1 MTARHPQPITTR
13 PELGLINDVNKV
25 VFVGTGR
32 YLGLQDLTDP
42 ATQTPQGHWRVAAV
56 AVCLQGSPDQDYGEP
71 ARLRATAWSS
81 RRSPNVAAGRSAPS
95 RHNAVDW
102 TTNNGW
108 YIDFNPGN
116 KSPGERMN
124 VDMQLALGTLLIV
137 HQHSGRER
145 LQHRRR
151 QLDLPHRLHLG
162 QLHRGVT
169 NNVVA
174 RKQSGVLTVGTVI
187 YQLQKGSLVGQVQ
200 RVTDM
205 VPDDIPVSPNSSPSR
220 RTSWREMT
228 PELTQ

>member
-1 MTARHPQPITTR
+1 MPAASPQPITTR
-13 PELGLINDVNKV
+13 PELGLIDDVYKV

-42 ATQTPQGHWRVAAV
+42 ATQTPKGTWAWQQSLYAFKD
-56 AVCLQGSPDQDYGEP
+56 LDKDYGI
-71 ARLRATAWSS
+71 LRNSSNRAGSS
-81 RRSPNVAAGRSAPS
+81 RRSQSWRAGWSAPS
-95 RHNAVDW
+95 RATRW
-102 TTNNGW
+102 TGTTNNGW

-124 VDMQLALGTLLIV
+124 VDMQLALGTLQVSTNVPDGSACSIGGDSWIY
-137 HQHSGRER
+137 HIDYKSGSYIE
-145 LQHRRR
+145 
-151 QLDLPHRLHLG
+151 
-162 QLHRGVT
+162 GVT

-205 VPDDIPVSPNSSPSR
+205 VPDDIPVAPNSSPSR

-228 PELTQ
+228 PELSQ